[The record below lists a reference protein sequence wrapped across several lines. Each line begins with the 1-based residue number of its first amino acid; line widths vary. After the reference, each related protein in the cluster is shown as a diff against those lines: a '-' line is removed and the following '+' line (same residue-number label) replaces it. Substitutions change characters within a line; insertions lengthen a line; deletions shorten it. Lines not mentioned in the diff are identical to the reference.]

1 MSEVKSQ
8 SRIED
13 SMDGPLVSGV
23 RTAEEA
29 ARRFRDNVVS
39 GAKDRLEDSRG
50 YIRENPVQTVL
61 IAAGV
66 GALVGFLIASR
77 RS

>member
-1 MSEVKSQ
+1 MAEVKS
-8 SRIED
+8 RIEE
-13 SMDGPLVSGV
+13 SLDGPLASGM
-23 RTAEEA
+23 RTAEDA
-29 ARRFRDNVVS
+29 ARRLKDTVVS
-39 GAKDRLEDSRG
+39 GAKDRLDDSRG

-77 RS
+77 RN